1 LDELHGIDSAGFYA
15 LEEKVDSFVNMYRN
29 LMKRLA
35 DL

>member
-1 LDELHGIDSAGFYA
+1 LDEVHGVDSAGFYA
-15 LEEKVDSFVNMYRN
+15 LDSKVDEIVNGYRN